1 VDGIVRLSVVVGTY
15 NRRDQILRCI
25 DTIFDQTCTPITVYV
40 ADAGSTDGTIE
51 ALRERQNDRLIPV
64 FANARLGQA
73 RGYNNVFKGIDTPY
87 VAWLSDDNIVV
98 NHSLDTA
105 ISILDADDRIGMVG
119 LKVRDIIG
127 PFTDAPYLGGVSKLG
142 ILNVN
147 QGVLRTPL
155 MQQVGGF
162 SEAFRD
168 YGIDP
173 DLTAKVLY
181 SGYEIVYTKEVGIH
195 HFRNWEGTEMT
206 PAERTRQQRYLALYD
221 QKWGTVQGSDLVW
234 KAKKRLWQAMQQRL
248 GIAINSHRQILGQNG
263 RDWCNVLTSRYVSLF
278 DPLWSVGRPYHLRQR
293 CARSEPRATLPA
305 DPIA

>member
-1 VDGIVRLSVVVGTY
+1 
-15 NRRDQILRCI
+15 
-25 DTIFDQTCTPITVYV
+25 V

-51 ALRERQNDRLIPV
+51 ALRERQSDRMIPV

-73 RGYNNVFKGIDTPY
+73 RGYNNVFTSIDTPY

-105 ISILDADDRIGMVG
+105 VSILDADDSVGMVG

-127 PFTDAPYLGGVSKLG
+127 PFTDAPYLGGVSRLG

-155 MQQVGGF
+155 MHQVGGF

-181 SGYEIVYTKEVGIH
+181 SGYEIVYTKAVGIH
-195 HFRNWEGTEMT
+195 HFRNWEGTEIT
-206 PAERTRQQRYLALYD
+206 EAERTRQQQYLALYD
-221 QKWGTVQGSDLVW
+221 QKWSALQGSNLVW
-234 KAKKRLWQAMQQRL
+234 KAKKRLWKAMQHRL
-248 GIAINSHRQILGQNG
+248 GIAINSHRTILGQNG
-263 RDWCNVLTSRYVSLF
+263 RDWCNVLTARYISLL

-293 CARSEPRATLPA
+293 CTPSEQLATLPA